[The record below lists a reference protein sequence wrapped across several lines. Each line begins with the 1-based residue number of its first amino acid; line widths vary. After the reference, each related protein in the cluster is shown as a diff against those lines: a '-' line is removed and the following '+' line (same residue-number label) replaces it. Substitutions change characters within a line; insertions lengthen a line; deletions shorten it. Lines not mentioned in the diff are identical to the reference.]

1 MKILEIIQESIESQP
16 ADSNAE
22 DLRYLLDNV
31 RMSPEELAAIA
42 KDLEQIAMDQEDVGT
57 EPEPTDYNDATD
69 SYPGQPNGPA
79 QPVTAEP
86 ESEEPVDNPEEPAD
100 EDNIQERVET
110 KKVPVKKKPVKA
122 ATYREQIEQ
131 YLSQI
136 PKDEDLRELVFS
148 IHVRKFKE
156 LAKKIVQTKIKSK
169 SAEAYRAIDG
179 IIPNLGATIDV
190 TLMTDFLNECLT
202 TGVVDTPSMLNNST
216 ENNRIPLSN
225 PAYEPI
231 VRSLLEITLPGGA
244 AVGKGEIGM
253 AFAGIDTVKEVT
265 DIKVGELDVEVK
277 ASQGTSDFYM
287 KGTAGAG
294 FGNHMAGVKEL
305 VSNLNKAGANF
316 KASNEVKNG
325 GIAQLNEKTV
335 GALQPYFKK
344 MGPEKTL
351 QVLMSVLK
359 AIHKN
364 EPEMVDKYEEEISI
378 AINENGAIDYELLLV
393 PTAKLNFE
401 YYKAMSGHDGV
412 LMLNIDAFT
421 YFYVQDP
428 ESFAELVSNGTLKQK
443 GVIEFRTNSLGGL
456 AYFVNPVEITY

>member
-1 MKILEIIQESIESQP
+1 MKILEIIQESIDTQS

-22 DLRYLLDNV
+22 ALRYLLDNV
-31 RMSPEELAAIA
+31 RMSPEELANIA
-42 KDLEQIAMDQEDVGT
+42 KDLEQVAMDQQDIGSEPVEPT
-57 EPEPTDYNDATD
+57 EPLEPVE
-69 SYPGQPNGPA
+69 PE

-86 ESEEPVDNPEEPAD
+86 ETAEPVDTPEETPQDD
-100 EDNIQERVET
+100 ELQERT
-110 KKVPVKKKPVKA
+110 TTVKKKRTVKA
-122 ATYREQIEQ
+122 SSFREQIEQ
-131 YLSQI
+131 HLSQI
-136 PKDEDLRELVFS
+136 TNDEDLRELVFS

-156 LAKKIVQTKIKSK
+156 LAKKIVQNKIKSK
-169 SAEAYRAIDG
+169 ATESYRSIEA

-202 TGVVDTPSMLNNST
+202 TGVIDTPSMLATST
-216 ENNRIPLSN
+216 KDNKIPLSN

-231 VRSLLEITLPGGA
+231 IKELLSITLPGGA
-244 AVGKGEIGM
+244 AVGAGEIGM

-277 ASQGTSDFYM
+277 SSRGNSDFYM

-305 VSNLNKAGANF
+305 VAHLNEAGANF

-325 GIAQLNEKTV
+325 GIAQLNDKTV
-335 GALQPYFKK
+335 NALQPYFKK
-344 MGPEKTL
+344 MGSEKTL

-364 EPEMVDKYEEEISI
+364 EPEMVEKYEEEISI
-378 AINENGAIDYELLLV
+378 AINENGMIDYELLLV
-393 PTAKLNFE
+393 PTSKLNFE
-401 YYKAMSGHDGV
+401 YYKAMSGHNGV

-443 GVIEFRTNSLGGL
+443 AAIEFRTNSLGGL